1 MGVKRSNGR
10 EVYIFV
16 RKYQKALED
25 LCVNVE

>member
-1 MGVKRSNGR
+1 MAMKPSNGR

-16 RKYQKALED
+16 RKYQRALED